1 MKMASERFS
10 PVTIIAF
17 VFALSA
23 LPFLIIE
30 LFHSRLYYVMDTA
43 SYLVFHNIAEWFSIM
58 VSISIFGVGW
68 FTFEQSKD
76 RHALFLSSAF
86 LAIGIIDLMHTLGYA
101 GMPDFITPNS
111 ANKSTQFWISARF
124 FSAAAFLA
132 SAYVSSDSRSKWL
145 SKTSL
150 MAAFLVVSG
159 LVFSGII
166 FFPSYMP
173 ATFIDGVGLTPFKKI
188 AEFLIIILLIIA
200 SVAYWKLFLR
210 TGERL
215 YIYYISAF
223 IICIFSELVFAIYQS
238 VFDTYNVLG
247 HIYKVAAFAMI
258 YGGIFA
264 ASVTYPYVKLTET
277 GEKLR
282 NRIAESNRAEEAL
295 RRAEENYRGIFENAL
310 EGIFQSTP
318 QGRFI
323 AVNPAFAH
331 MLGYESPDELIETVN
346 DIADDIYVESPRRA
360 EFMQIIQDQGFISG
374 FEIQMWRKDGRVIWS
389 RENARAV
396 RDADGRIQYYEGFCE
411 DITEY
416 KRAERELL
424 QHRDHLE
431 ELVQTRTAELGMVK
445 EQAEAANRAKS
456 DFLATVS
463 HEIRTPLNGILGL
476 TDLALQTN
484 LDARQR
490 NYLTYI
496 QFSGQTLL
504 ATINDILDFSKIE
517 AAKLDIEAVDF
528 NLNDVLQT
536 LSSSVAFR
544 AREKGLTL
552 VFTIQPNIPFKLV
565 GDPLHL
571 EQVLL
576 NLTSNAVKFT
586 ERGKVEVG
594 VALIH
599 QTVDHVELEFSVSDT
614 GIGMSEEQIAQL
626 FQPFSQVDTSISRK
640 YGGTGL
646 GLVISKRLVTMM
658 GGKIAVESEVG
669 KGTRFS
675 FALVFPSSMDAE
687 TELFVKAP
695 EEVAAQP
702 HRSNQAAPGADL
714 SELQGQRILLV
725 EDNEINQIVAI
736 EMLQQL
742 GLLVSVAP
750 DGEQAIAMLNEN
762 NYAAVLMDIQM
773 PGMDGYQATTRIRR
787 DPCFAYDKLP
797 IIAMTAHALVGERE
811 KALQAGM
818 NDYIPKPV
826 DSVQL
831 ANTLLRWLAPLA
843 NSAGAKAKDSLSQ
856 PGTLPAE
863 IIAHMNTQAAL
874 ARLGGNLGL
883 YKRLLYKFQTD
894 HADAVQQIRSALQA
908 NDVVLAQRQAHTLKS
923 VAATLGADVL
933 SEGARQVEAAL
944 IASERLRLDDLL
956 DQTELQI
963 RQVLAVLVNL

>member
-188 AEFLIIILLIIA
+188 AEFLIIILLIVA